1 MPRGD
6 GKKRNGLL
14 VQPRWNTQAEQWPC
28 LVSRGQS
35 PTCAWDGAGVSL
47 TVVTPGC
54 PHSTAALFLGD
65 VLGQDTVTQ
74 ANITDVVVALLA
86 LCTVREVSCVCLGAL

>member
-6 GKKRNGLL
+6 GKKRNSAL
-14 VQPRWNTQAEQWPC
+14 VRPKQSWRGEHWPC
-28 LVSRGQS
+28 LVWGDHS

-65 VLGQDTVTQ
+65 VLGQDAVTQ

-86 LCTVREVSCVCLGAL
+86 LCAVREVGCMCLGAL